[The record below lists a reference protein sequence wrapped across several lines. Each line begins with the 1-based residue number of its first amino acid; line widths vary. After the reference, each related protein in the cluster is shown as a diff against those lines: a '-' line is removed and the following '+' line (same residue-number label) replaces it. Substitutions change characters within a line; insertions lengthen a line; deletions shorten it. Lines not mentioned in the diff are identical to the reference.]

1 MNGAN
6 VLFVHVVSVDFDFFQ
21 SCKMRPEDA
30 ANRAAADDADLHA
43 HAASDAASPASSAAS
58 KSGRE
63 RKGQCPPGISIGST
77 PSNLR
82 LAPRDRKST
91 RLNSSHGYIS

>member
-30 ANRAAADDADLHA
+30 ANRAAADDADVHA
-43 HAASDAASPASSAAS
+43 HAASDAATPASSAAS
-58 KSGRE
+58 KSDRE
-63 RKGQCPPGISIGST
+63 RKGQCPPGISTGST
-77 PSNLR
+77 PINLQ
-82 LAPRDRKST
+82 LAHRDQLCCKLR
-91 RLNSSHGYIS
+91 SSVQTL